1 MSKISNMTNTSL
13 VELILEAL
21 KNASENGYENSMN
34 NIELANDLQ
43 RYDADI
49 EQYSLEQIVV
59 ALEEIRSG

>member
-1 MSKISNMTNTSL
+1 MTNTSL